1 MLFAGVAA
9 MGTIGEGDVAV
20 GAGALSA
27 VAVELLLFFY
37 AAMCLSFEG
46 GCKCCCIK
54 CWCFRCCFLCV
65 VTVSDVAC
73 AGAAAGNI
81 AAQPLRVLLTCAV
94 VAV

>member
-46 GCKCCCIK
+46 GCKCC
-54 CWCFRCCFLCV
+54 
-65 VTVSDVAC
+65 
-73 AGAAAGNI
+73 
-81 AAQPLRVLLTCAV
+81 
-94 VAV
+94 